1 MSAEPLET
9 RLRSATK
16 EVVIGHGHRFCIIG
30 ERINPTGRRI
40 FQEQL
45 RAGDFSAIERDVKAQ
60 VEGGAD
66 VLDINMGVPLTDE
79 PELLAKAIQ
88 LVQSHTDLPICIDSS
103 VVEALEAGLS
113 VYQGRALVNSITAED
128 DRMAAILPLV
138 KKYDAA
144 IIALPND
151 HDEIPME
158 ADKRLELT
166 AKIIRVATT
175 EYGIAQADIVIDP
188 LAMPIGAD
196 TGNSLVTMEC
206 MRRIRDEFG
215 VNMTCGASNVSF
227 GMPDRHTLGAAWLPM
242 AMTCRPDQR
251 DHGRPDAADRG
262 LGQGGRRVPQPRR
275 LGHGLDRRA
284 PGEAGRFSMTSS
296 PEDEQPFSLEEI
308 RREGLITPSGAEPAA
323 HDGTGRVQLSFT
335 VEDKEAPPTHRQ
347 VRVPPGVSVFDSAS
361 WNGIAIDSTCG
372 GHGTCHKCKVRV
384 SPATPVTRHDART
397 FSPGEL
403 DTGWRLACL
412 VQATRDHDVVVPP
425 LVTRPKA
432 ATVGVGRQVILRPA
446 VQKRYV
452 ELTEPTLEDQRS
464 DLARL
469 LDAIDDLEPTPD
481 LHALRRLPKVLRE
494 ADFKVTAVIVDEALV
509 DVEPGDTTST
519 RYAIAFDL
527 GTTTVVATLLD
538 LVTGTPVG
546 VASMLNRQQPFGADV
561 ISRISATMLDPAAL
575 GRLQVA
581 ASQTLATLAE
591 QVCREGGVDPAHV
604 YEAALAG
611 NATMTALL
619 LGIDPEP
626 LGVAPFVQTTAT
638 PPTVLASEVGLEL
651 HPGARLAL
659 FPALGAYVG
668 GDIVAGM
675 LATGMDRDKRIR
687 LFIDVG
693 TNCEIVLS
701 DGERILS
708 TAAPAGPAFEGGAIR
723 CGMRAADG
731 AIEVVKLGDDVELG
745 VIGDVEP
752 RGLCG
757 SGLVDAVAE
766 LVKAGLL
773 DASGRFATDEVAK
786 EIAPA
791 IADRLTYIG
800 QERVFVLHRE
810 RPDSDPAECVVLS
823 QRDVRELQFA
833 KAAISTGWTLL
844 MEELGLEHRDLQQ
857 VLLAGS
863 FGSYLSAAS
872 AVRIGLVPQLPVL
885 RIVAAGN
892 VAGEGAKM
900 ALLSI
905 RERAGALALLEE
917 VTYVELSDRT
927 DFNDRFVDL
936 LAFPT

>member
-1 MSAEPLET
+1 MTSDLPEYSLET
-9 RLRSATK
+9 
-16 EVVIGHGHRFCIIG
+16 
-30 ERINPTGRRI
+30 
-40 FQEQL
+40 
-45 RAGDFSAIERDVKAQ
+45 
-60 VEGGAD
+60 
-66 VLDINMGVPLTDE
+66 
-79 PELLAKAIQ
+79 
-88 LVQSHTDLPICIDSS
+88 
-103 VVEALEAGLS
+103 
-113 VYQGRALVNSITAED
+113 Y
-128 DRMAAILPLV
+128 
-138 KKYDAA
+138 
-144 IIALPND
+144 
-151 HDEIPME
+151 
-158 ADKRLELT
+158 
-166 AKIIRVATT
+166 
-175 EYGIAQADIVIDP
+175 
-188 LAMPIGAD
+188 
-196 TGNSLVTMEC
+196 
-206 MRRIRDEFG
+206 
-215 VNMTCGASNVSF
+215 
-227 GMPDRHTLGAAWLPM
+227 
-242 AMTCRPDQR
+242 
-251 DHGRPDAADRG
+251 
-262 LGQGGRRVPQPRR
+262 
-275 LGHGLDRRA
+275 
-284 PGEAGRFSMTSS
+284 
-296 PEDEQPFSLEEI
+296 
-308 RREGLITPSGAEPAA
+308 RREGLIAPPGADQVT

-335 VEDKEAPPTHRQ
+335 VEDKEAPPAHKQ

-384 SPATPVTRHDART
+384 SPVTAVTRHDART
-397 FSPGEL
+397 FTPAEL
-403 DTGWRLACL
+403 ESGWRLACL
-412 VQATRDHDVVVPP
+412 VQATRDHEVLVPP
-425 LVTRPKA
+425 LTTRPKA

-452 ELTEPTLEDQRS
+452 ELVEPTLEDQRP
-464 DLARL
+464 DLVRL
-469 LDAIDDLEPTPD
+469 LDAVDDLEPRPT
-481 LHALRRLPKVLRE
+481 LHALRRLPGVLRQ
-494 ADFKVTAVIVDEALV
+494 ADFKVTAVVVDEVLV
-509 DVEPGDTTST
+509 DVEPGDTTGT

-538 LVTGTPVG
+538 LVTGTPVA
-546 VASMLNRQQPFGADV
+546 VASMLNRQQPFGGDV

-575 GRLQVA
+575 GRLQNA
-581 ASQTLATLAE
+581 AAKTLSTLAD
-591 QVCREGGVDPAHV
+591 QVCREGNVDPHHV
-604 YEAALAG
+604 YEVALAG
-611 NATMTALL
+611 NATMTALA

-638 PPTVLASEVGLEL
+638 PPSVPARDLGLDL
-651 HPGARLAL
+651 HPEAPVAL

-731 AIEVVKLGDDVELG
+731 AIEVIKLGETVELG
-745 VIGDVEP
+745 VIGDVTP
-752 RGLCG
+752 KGLCG

-766 LVKAGLL
+766 LVKVGLL
-773 DASGRFATDEVAK
+773 DASGRFVTDEVAK
-786 EIAPA
+786 EVAPA

-800 QERVFVLHRE
+800 EERVFVLHRE
-810 RPDSDPAECVVLS
+810 QPDDDPAEGVVLS

-844 MEELGLEHRDLQQ
+844 MEELGLEHGDVQQ

-872 AVRIGLVPQLPVL
+872 AVRIGLVPKLPVL

-900 ALLSI
+900 ALLSV

-917 VTYVELSDRT
+917 VTYVELSDRP

-936 LAFPT
+936 LAFPA